1 MRFKINTIIFIVSS
15 LAFLF
20 GCNNDSKNP
29 VKSETADD
37 KKPSLSVE
45 MLEKQ
50 KLDSL
55 IKTNPDNP
63 ELFFERSEWNFNY
76 GAKHAALA
84 DIYSAIHLDSL
95 NIKYYYFGGE
105 LFVELGDGNKAVQLM
120 SKAISLLPED
130 ETLYLMAAEYNLYM
144 GYHQSAINFIND
156 LLRIN
161 ASNAEAYFLKGYI
174 YKDLND
180 IDKAISNFQTAV
192 EQNPLHY
199 DAYMQLGL
207 LFSNKKNDLALNY
220 FDNALRINENSREAI
235 YGKAYH
241 YQIKNNF
248 NKAIENY
255 KKILELHPKDSE
267 IFFNIGFCYKEMDSL
282 EKAFQNLNI
291 ATNIKPSYAGAHYI
305 KGTIAES
312 SGDNEIALKCYKT
325 AQNMLPNDENINAAV
340 SRLEKKVNKP

>member
-1 MRFKINTIIFIVSS
+1 MPFKINVIFIAILS
-15 LAFLF
+15 LAVLF
-20 GCNNDSKNP
+20 GCKNETKSPSKP
-29 VKSETADD
+29 ETTDN
-37 KKPSLSVE
+37 KETKLSVE

-55 IKTNPDNP
+55 IKANPNNS
-63 ELFFERSEWNFNY
+63 ELFFERSKWNFNY

-105 LFVELGDGNKAVQLM
+105 LFVELGEGDKAVQLM

-174 YKDLND
+174 YKDLNE

-207 LFSNKKNDLALNY
+207 LFSNKKNDLALKY
-220 FDNALRINENSREAI
+220 FDNALRVNEKSREAQ

-241 YQIKNNF
+241 YQVKNNF
-248 NKAIENY
+248 EKAIENY
-255 KKILELHPKDSE
+255 KKILEHHPKDSE
-267 IFFNIGFCYKEMDSL
+267 IYFNIGFCYKEMDSI

-312 SGDNEIALKCYKT
+312 SGDIEIALKCYKT

-340 SRLEKKVNKP
+340 SRLEKKLNKP